1 MPLRG
6 GSEKPDAGRQSVL
19 PTAAPLGYEYAV
31 SCGTACMVQTE
42 TISARYRGLDTWTD
56 EDILDA
62 FWEGQARAMA
72 AVREALPDIGRAAR
86 EIVARI
92 GETGRMIY
100 VGAGSSGR
108 QAALDG
114 AELGS
119 TFGWPDDRVAF
130 VLAEGPVLAPGAAGA
145 KEDDAE
151 RGRKLM
157 LDLDPGPADVVIAV
171 AASGTTRF
179 TLAAAEAAKKAGA
192 LVIGIANNANT
203 PLLRHAEV
211 PILLKTGVEIISGS
225 TRMNAGTGHKA
236 ALGLLSSLT
245 MTRLGHVHDGLMVS
259 LRVENSKL
267 RERAANIIADITG
280 CSAETAMRAFDKS
293 GKRIKVAAL
302 VVKGAEPAEADRILA
317 DSGGNLRAALARV

>member
-1 MPLRG
+1 
-6 GSEKPDAGRQSVL
+6 
-19 PTAAPLGYEYAV
+19 
-31 SCGTACMVQTE
+31 MVQTE
-42 TISARYRGLDTWTD
+42 TISPRYRGLDTWSD

-62 FWEGQARAMA
+62 FWEGQSRAIA
-72 AVREALPDIGRAAR
+72 AVRAALPDISKAAQA
-86 EIVARI
+86 IVSRI
-92 GETGRMIY
+92 GDTGRMIY

-145 KEDDAE
+145 KEDDAA
-151 RGRKLM
+151 RARTTM
-157 LDLDPGPADVVIAV
+157 LELQPTPSDVVVAV
-171 AASGTTRF
+171 AASGTTPF
-179 TLAAAEAAKKAGA
+179 TIAAAEAARERGA
-192 LVIGIANNANT
+192 LVIAIANNDKA
-203 PLLRHAEV
+203 PLFAQADV
-211 PILLKTGVEIISGS
+211 PILLRTGVEIISGS

-259 LRVENSKL
+259 LRVENAKL
-267 RERAANIIADITG
+267 RDRAASIIADITG
-280 CSAETAMRAFDKS
+280 CSPETAIKAFDQS

-302 VVKGAEPAEADRILA
+302 IVRGAEAGQAEKTLA
-317 DSGGNLRAALARV
+317 ECGGNLRAALGRIG